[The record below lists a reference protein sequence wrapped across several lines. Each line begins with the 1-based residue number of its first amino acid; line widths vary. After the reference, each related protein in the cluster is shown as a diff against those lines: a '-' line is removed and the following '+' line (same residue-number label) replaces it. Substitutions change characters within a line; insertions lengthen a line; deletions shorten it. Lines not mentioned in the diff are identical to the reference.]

1 MEPSAT
7 VLGVNASAASG
18 GASLVLGRYRPLRP
32 LGSGGSGSVWLVHDE
47 RGGGEVALKIVR
59 REGKAGARAE
69 REAAAAARLRH
80 PRCLRPLALD
90 RDDGHVYVA
99 YEFVR
104 GKTLREAM
112 ARGQLDDATAV
123 EAAAQLLEALAHAH
137 AKGVVHRDVKPS
149 NVMLAESEEVS
160 VRLLDFGL
168 AHVDDGDTLT
178 GAGDVPGTLAYVAPE
193 RLEGERA
200 AAPADVWSVGVFLW
214 EALAGWHPFSA
225 PSPVDTAR
233 RIEAGAPAL
242 ARARPDLP
250 RDLCACIESMLA
262 LDPRRRPVAKRLP
275 ALLRAAADVRGRRV
289 RATTSRRALQERTLP
304 ALLAAM
310 FAGGTTFLLPFFPR
324 GWPFLLGGLVGLV
337 ALRAPRAAL
346 ALALAVPVL
355 PLGNVSLGLALAYL
369 PLALGWLVV
378 FSRDARHGLL
388 FVAGP
393 LLAPLAALGL
403 VPAVVVG
410 ARGTARRALQAGLA
424 VLATAPVAA
433 GPSSPLARIERPD
446 VAAAT
451 VADFLAAHPGL
462 PLLALVFAAF
472 AVAAP
477 IARGRGLWA
486 LSLWGTCFLSGC
498 LLPPALFGYEAPI
511 GPVAATLGAWAAVA
525 LLALLP
531 SADRADG
538 EA

>member
-7 VLGVNASAASG
+7 VFGVNASAPASPP
-18 GASLVLGRYRPLRP
+18 VLSRYRPLRP

-104 GKTLREAM
+104 GKTLRDAM
-112 ARGQLDDATAV
+112 GRGELDDATAV
-123 EAAAQLLEALAHAH
+123 EAGAQLLEALAHAH

-149 NVMLAESEEVS
+149 NVMLVADEGVS

-168 AHVDDGDTLT
+168 AHVEDGDTLT
-178 GAGDVPGTLAYVAPE
+178 AAGDVPGTLTYIAPE

-225 PSPVDTAR
+225 PSPVETAR
-233 RIEAGAPAL
+233 RIAAGAPAL
-242 ARARPDLP
+242 ARSRPDLP
-250 RDLCACIESMLA
+250 RELCACVDSMLA
-262 LDPRRRPVAKRLP
+262 LDPRRRPIAKRLP
-275 ALLRAAADVRGRRV
+275 ALLRASADVRARRA
-289 RATTSRRALQERTLP
+289 RATTSPRALQQRALP
-304 ALLAAM
+304 ALLAAT

-324 GWPFLLGGLVGLV
+324 GWPFFLGALAGLT

-369 PLALGWLVV
+369 PLALAWLAV
-378 FSRDARHGLL
+378 FARDARHGLL

-393 LLAPLAALGL
+393 LFTPFAGLGL

-410 ARGTARRALQAGLA
+410 TRGMARRALQAGLA
-424 VLATAPVAA
+424 VLATVPVAGAASSSLA
-433 GPSSPLARIERPD
+433 GVERPD
-446 VAAAT
+446 VAAAR
-451 VADFLAAHPGL
+451 VADFLAARPGL
-462 PLLALVFAAF
+462 PLVALVFAAA

-477 IARGRGLWA
+477 IARARGLWA
-486 LSLWGTCFLSGC
+486 LSLWGSCFLTGC
-498 LLPPALFGYEAPI
+498 VLAPALLGYQAPI
-511 GPVAATLGAWAAVA
+511 RPAAAALGAWGAVA
-525 LLALLP
+525 VLALLP
-531 SADRADG
+531 SADPGSG